1 MEIREYRESD
11 LGDVVKLF
19 YDTVHNVNIRDY
31 TSEQVDAWATGYVDM
46 VVWNTS
52 FKEHYT
58 LVACEGPVI
67 IGFGDI
73 DANGYLDRLYVHH
86 KYQRRG
92 VASALCDIL
101 EFAVDAEK
109 IVVHASVTA
118 KPFFERRGYKVLRKQ
133 LVDRMGV
140 MLPNYL
146 MVLTKR

>member
-1 MEIREYRESD
+1 M
-11 LGDVVKLF
+11 
-19 YDTVHNVNIRDY
+19 
-31 TSEQVDAWATGYVDM
+31 
-46 VVWNTS
+46 
-52 FKEHYT
+52 
-58 LVACEGPVI
+58 I